1 MNRATFCHDN
11 KSRKLRLRLVM
22 LCHLIST
29 DCAVPAPL
37 FDNPGHLIVH
47 RGSRTERLADALARQ
62 LDVQRPAN
70 PLTAQTVVVAHAGLR
85 RWLLGRF
92 ARRRGQHGEHGI
104 AANFDMILPWQWFER
119 CARRVLG
126 DEALVGGAYRHELLR
141 WRLLMALPTL
151 KSSEVAAYLAG
162 DDAARRRFQLAEH
175 LADVYTQYLLYRPEW
190 ILAWEQPGVHEHD
203 WQAAL
208 WRQLQAA
215 IQRPHR
221 ARRSA
226 ALLDA
231 LATES
236 DPPAAPLHVFGVSHL
251 PPDVMQALQVTAQRT
266 PVHLYFPDPCR
277 EYWSDLRSR
286 RFQLKQAGDP
296 EALYY
301 EIGHPLLVALG
312 RIAQDF
318 CITLDACDAIELRDP
333 LDEAEPSPEAHNTL
347 LARLQSSIRCL
358 QPGLV
363 GAPTREP
370 STDSDAWQGRLPAR
384 RHDASLRVHACHT
397 RLRELEVLKNAL
409 LRCLADN
416 PHLQHRDIVVMA
428 PDISAYAPYLAAVFG
443 APAKYRDEPAHIPW
457 HLADIGMARMHPL
470 LGAFAQVL
478 DLAESRFTVSAVL
491 DLLDVP
497 ALARRFSIDA
507 AGRDAVEAWLHRA
520 RVAWGL
526 DAAMKAEAGAAAVD
540 ANSWQ
545 FGLDRMYA
553 GLIVG
558 DDGADRLLD
567 DILPLK
573 GVSGGATEALGQ
585 LDRLLGELRRARAAF
600 AGERAL
606 AGWSEWLLQLI
617 DALFLADPRDE
628 AENHALDTLRRLVA
642 DLGNQAAETG
652 LVATLPWSVVRE
664 ALCGALGAVPERQ
677 PFLLGGVTF
686 CGLVPQRSIPFRVVC
701 LLGMNEGEFPRSG
714 QDAGINRISSQPR
727 AGDRDTRNEDRYLFL
742 EALMAARAV
751 LHISY
756 IGEGVRDGKP
766 RNPAAPLAELLQFL
780 DEQHGIAGDDQAD
793 RPWLIRQPL
802 QPFDARYYERDA
814 DGELRHDPRLFSY
827 DPAFMAIPSSHVEPC
842 FLDTGTATPTS
853 STDEIPLDALHRF
866 WRDPAKAALLRG
878 QGISLQALDDAG
890 WPDREPLETGLARI
904 ERIDRQVLFEALAN
918 GTHTLPEQPPAWL
931 ARSGLLAGGAIGERS
946 WYKLRAELQPLLDGA
961 RPLFADE
968 RAQNLPQAIDLDL
981 GDGLRLTGT
990 VERVFRGATGGPLL
1004 FDVQAARAAGLKELL
1019 GYYIDWAVLQLSQPG
1034 VVHGEYLEPGPKTQP
1049 VHRAGLL
1056 SLIHAQEYE
1065 QLRHGLRTLIEA
1077 SRRAEQQPLLFFPK
1091 TALAWAEAK
1100 PDDRVYKARSA
1111 WEGDGYNHVGER
1123 DYAPGYA
1130 ALLTR
1135 GLDLFD
1141 LASDAHRAFVAA
1153 TATVCHVLDP
1163 LQSTLLKPE
1172 STDTP

>member
-1 MNRATFCHDN
+1 M
-11 KSRKLRLRLVM
+11 RLRLAM
-22 LCHLIST
+22 LWVLMFAES
-29 DCAVPAPL
+29 AVPPPTL
-37 FDNPGHLIVH
+37 DHPGHLIVH
-47 RGSRTERLADALARQ
+47 RGSRTERLADELARQ
-62 LDVQRPAN
+62 LEAQRPSN
-70 PLTAQTVVVAHAGLR
+70 PLVAQTVVVAHPGLQ

-92 ARRRGQHGEHGI
+92 ARRQGSHGEHGI

-141 WRLLMALPTL
+141 WRLLIALPTL
-151 KSSEVAAYLAG
+151 KSVEVAGYLAG
-162 DDAARRRFQLAEH
+162 DDSARRGFQLAEH
-175 LADVYTQYLLYRPEW
+175 LAGVYTQYLLYRPEW
-190 ILAWEQPGVHEHD
+190 ILDWEKPGSHNRD
-203 WQAAL
+203 WQATL
-208 WRQLQAA
+208 WRQLQAG

-221 ARRSA
+221 ASRSA
-226 ALLDA
+226 ALLEA
-231 LATES
+231 LVAES
-236 DPPAAPLHVFGVSHL
+236 DSPATPLHVFGVSHL

-333 LDEAEPSPEAHNTL
+333 LDEAEPSPDAHTL

-358 QPGLV
+358 QPDLV
-363 GAPTREP
+363 GAPTRTP
-370 STDSDAWQGRLPAR
+370 SGTLHELLPTL

-416 PHLQHRDIVVMA
+416 PGLQHRDIVVMA
-428 PDISAYAPYLAAVFG
+428 PDISAYAPYLAAIFG
-443 APAKYRDEPAHIPW
+443 EPAKYRDDPAHIPW
-457 HLADIGMARMHPL
+457 HLADVGMARMHPL
-470 LGAFAQVL
+470 LGAFEQVL
-478 DLAESRFTVSAVL
+478 DLAESRFTVSEVL

-497 ALARRFSIDA
+497 ALARRFALDGA
-507 AGRDAVEAWLHRA
+507 ARGALEPWLHRA
-520 RVAWGL
+520 HVAWGL
-526 DAAMKAEAGAAAVD
+526 DAAMKAEAGAEAID

-558 DDGADRLLD
+558 DSGDDRLLD
-567 DILPLK
+567 GILPLQ

-585 LDRLLGELRRARAAF
+585 LDRLLGELRGARTAF
-600 AGERAL
+600 AGERSL
-606 AGWSEWLLQLI
+606 AGWSEWLLQMI

-628 AENHALDTLRRLVA
+628 VENHALDTLRRLAA

-652 LVATLPWSVVRE
+652 LVALLPWSVPRE
-664 ALCGALGAVPERQ
+664 ALCASLGAVPERQ

-686 CGLVPQRSIPFRVVC
+686 CGLVPQRSIPFQVVC

-714 QDAGINRISSQPR
+714 QDAGINRMANQPR
-727 AGDRDTRNEDRYLFL
+727 PGDRDTRNEDRYLFL
-742 EALMAARAV
+742 EALMSAREV
-751 LHISY
+751 LHVSY

-780 DEQHGIAGDDQAD
+780 DEQHGIAGDDNAD
-793 RPWLIRQPL
+793 RPWLVRHPL
-802 QPFDARYYERDA
+802 QPFDARYYERGV
-814 DGELRHDPRLFSY
+814 DGQPRHDPRLFSY
-827 DPAFMAIPSSHVEPC
+827 DPAFVATPSSGAWPR
-842 FLDTGTATPTS
+842 FLDIRASTAAGIAG
-853 STDEIPLDALHRF
+853 EISVDALQRF
-866 WRDPAKAALLRG
+866 WRDPARAALQRVH
-878 QGISLQALDDAG
+878 GISLQALDESG
-890 WPDREPLETGLARI
+890 WPDREPLETGIARI
-904 ERIDRQVLFEALAN
+904 ERVDRQLLFEALAN
-918 GTHTLPEQPPAWL
+918 GTNSLPAQPPAWL
-931 ARSGLLAGGAIGERS
+931 ALSGLLAGGAIGART
-946 WYKLRAELQPLLDGA
+946 WNDLRIQLQPLLDGA
-961 RPLFADE
+961 RPLFGDG

-981 GDGLRLTGT
+981 GDGMRVTGT
-990 VERVFRGATGGPLL
+990 VERVFRGATGSPLL
-1004 FDVQAARAAGLKELL
+1004 FDVQAARAAGLKDLL
-1019 GYYIDWAVLQLSQPG
+1019 GYYIDWALLQLSQPG
-1034 VVHGEYLEPGPKTQP
+1034 VVQGDYLEPGTKTQP
-1049 VHRAGLL
+1049 VRRPALL
-1056 SLIHAQEYE
+1056 QLIHAQDSE

-1077 SRRAEQQPLLFFPK
+1077 RHDAEQQPLLFFPK
-1091 TALAWAEAK
+1091 TAFAWATAK
-1100 PDDRVYKARSA
+1100 PDDRTYKARSA
-1111 WEGDGYNHVGER
+1111 WEGGYNKTGER

-1141 LASDAHRAFVAA
+1141 LASNEHRSFVSA
-1153 TATVCHVLDP
+1153 TEIVCHVLDP
-1163 LQSTLLKPE
+1163 RHETLLKPA
-1172 STDTP
+1172 TGDTP

>member
-1 MNRATFCHDN
+1 
-11 KSRKLRLRLVM
+11 
-22 LCHLIST
+22 
-29 DCAVPAPL
+29 VPSPTP
-37 FDNPGHLIVH
+37 DHPGHLIVH
-47 RGSRTERLADALARQ
+47 RGSRTERLADELARQ
-62 LDVQRPAN
+62 LEVQRPAN
-70 PLTAQTVVVAHAGLR
+70 PLTAQTVVVAHPGLQ

-92 ARRRGQHGEHGI
+92 ARRHGSHAEHGI

-119 CARRVLG
+119 SARRVLG
-126 DEALVGGAYRHELLR
+126 DEALVDGAYRHELLR

-151 KSSEVAAYLAG
+151 KSAEISAYLAG

-175 LADVYTQYLLYRPEW
+175 LAGVYTQYLLYRPDW
-190 ILAWEQPGVHEHD
+190 ILAWEQPGAHDRSSSHHD
-203 WQAAL
+203 WQAVL
-208 WRQLQAA
+208 WRQVQAA

-221 ARRSA
+221 ARRSV

-231 LATES
+231 LATEAV
-236 DPPAAPLHVFGVSHL
+236 PPAMPLHVFGISHL
-251 PPDVMQALQVTAQRT
+251 PPDVLQALQVTARRT

-318 CITLDACDAIELRDP
+318 CITLDACDATELRDP
-333 LDEAEPSPEAHNTL
+333 LDEAEPQPDAHTL

-358 QPGLV
+358 QPDLV
-363 GAPTREP
+363 GAPVRER
-370 STDSDAWQGRLPAR
+370 STDATGLQALLPTL

-409 LRCLADN
+409 LRCLADT
-416 PHLQHRDIVVMA
+416 PDLQHHDIVVMA

-443 APAKYRDEPAHIPW
+443 ESAKYREQRAHVPW
-457 HLADIGMARMHPL
+457 HLADVGLARLHPL
-470 LGAFAQVL
+470 LGAFAQLL
-478 DLAESRFTVSAVL
+478 DLAESRFTVSDVL

-497 ALARRFSIDA
+497 ALARRFAIDA
-507 AGRDAVEAWLHRA
+507 AARNTLEPWLHRA

-526 DAAMKAEAGAAAVD
+526 DATMKAEAGAEAID

-545 FGLDRMYA
+545 FGLDRLYA

-558 DDGADRLLD
+558 DDGEDRLLD

-600 AGERAL
+600 ALDRPL
-606 AGWSEWLLQLI
+606 AEWSEWLLQLI
-617 DALFLADPRDE
+617 DALFLADSRDE
-628 AENHALDTLRRLVA
+628 TESHALDSLRRLAA

-652 LVATLPWSVVRE
+652 LAANLPWSVVRE
-664 ALCGALGAVPERQ
+664 ALRGALGAVPERQ

-701 LLGMNEGEFPRSG
+701 LLGMNEGEFPRPG
-714 QDAGINRISSQPR
+714 QDAGINRIPGHPR
-727 AGDRDTRNEDRYLFL
+727 PGDRDTRNEDRYLFL
-742 EALMAARAV
+742 EALMSAREV
-751 LHISY
+751 LHVSY

-780 DEQHGIAGDDQAD
+780 DEQHGIAGDDRSH
-793 RPWLIRQPL
+793 RPWLVHHPL
-802 QPFDARYYERDA
+802 QPFDARYYERAA
-814 DGELRHDPRLFSY
+814 DGQPRHDPRLFSY
-827 DPAFMAIPSSHVEPC
+827 DPAFVAIPANRAQPR
-842 FLDTGTATPTS
+842 FLDTQAAAPTS
-853 STDEIPLDALHRF
+853 STDEVSLEALHRF

-878 QGISLQALDDAG
+878 QGISLQALDDTG
-890 WPDREPLETGLARI
+890 WPDREPLETGLPHV
-904 ERIDRQVLFEALAN
+904 ERIDRQLLFEALAD
-918 GTHTLPEQPPAWL
+918 GTPGFPEEPPAWL
-931 ARSGLLAGGAIGERS
+931 ARSGLLAGGAIGERTWNDLS
-946 WYKLRAELQPLLDGA
+946 AQLQPLLEGA
-961 RPLFADE
+961 RPLFADG
-968 RAQNLPQAIDLDL
+968 RARNLPQAIDLDL

-990 VERVFRGATGGPLL
+990 VARVFHGAAGAPLL
-1004 FDVQAARAAGLKELL
+1004 FDVQAARTAGLKDLL
-1019 GYYIDWAVLQLSQPG
+1019 GYYIDWAALQLSQPG
-1034 VVHGEYLEPGPKTQP
+1034 VVQGEYLEPGTKTQP
-1049 VHRAGLL
+1049 VRRAGLL
-1056 SLIHAQEYE
+1056 QTIHAQDAD
-1065 QLRHGLRTLIEA
+1065 QLRQGLRTLIEA
-1077 SRRAEQQPLLFFPK
+1077 SHRAEQQPLLFFPK
-1091 TALAWAEAK
+1091 TALAWALAK
-1100 PDDRVYKARSA
+1100 PDERAHKARVA
-1111 WEGDGYNHVGER
+1111 WEGDGHNQVGER

-1141 LASDAHRAFVAA
+1141 PAGPDHAAFVNA
-1153 TATVCHVLDP
+1153 TRLVCGVLDP
-1163 LQSTLLKPE
+1163 ERVSLLKEPQ
-1172 STDTP
+1172 P

>member
-1 MNRATFCHDN
+1 MPPPT
-11 KSRKLRLRLVM
+11 L
-22 LCHLIST
+22 
-29 DCAVPAPL
+29 
-37 FDNPGHLIVH
+37 DNPGHLIVH
-47 RGSRTERLADALARQ
+47 RGSRTERLADTLARQ
-62 LDVQRPAN
+62 LEAQRPAN
-70 PLTAQTVVVAHAGLR
+70 PLAAQTVVVAHPGLQ

-92 ARRRGQHGEHGI
+92 ARRRGSSGAHGI

-119 CARRVLG
+119 SARRVLG
-126 DEALVGGAYRHELLR
+126 DESLVGGAYRHELLR
-141 WRLLMALPTL
+141 WRLLTALPAL
-151 KSSEVAAYLAG
+151 KSAETSAYLAG
-162 DDAARRRFQLAEH
+162 DDAARRCFQLAEH
-175 LADVYTQYLLYRPEW
+175 LAGVYTQYLLYRPDW
-190 ILAWEQPGVHEHD
+190 ILAWEQPAADPRSSLGRD
-203 WQAAL
+203 WQASL

-231 LATES
+231 LAHES
-236 DPPAAPLHVFGVSHL
+236 DPPSTPVHVFGVSHL
-251 PPDVMQALQVTAQRT
+251 PPDVLQALQVTAQRT

-286 RFQLKQAGDP
+286 RVRLKLADDP

-318 CITLDACDAIELRDP
+318 CITLDDCDAIEWRDP
-333 LDEAEPSPEAHNTL
+333 LDEAEPTADAQPL

-358 QPGLV
+358 QPDLV
-363 GAPTREP
+363 GAPLRDQAADAGALQDLLP
-370 STDSDAWQGRLPAR
+370 SL
-384 RHDASLRVHACHT
+384 RHDASVRVHACHT

-416 PHLQHRDIVVMA
+416 PDLQHRDIVVMA
-428 PDISAYAPYLAAVFG
+428 PDIGAYAPYLAAVFG
-443 APAKYRDEPAHIPW
+443 EPAKYRDESAHIPW
-457 HLADIGMARMHPL
+457 HLADVGMVRTHPL
-470 LGAFAQVL
+470 LGAFARVL
-478 DLAESRFTVSAVL
+478 DLAESRFTVSEVL

-497 ALARRFSIDA
+497 ALARRFTLDGS
-507 AGRDAVEAWLHRA
+507 GRDALEAWLRRA
-520 RVAWGL
+520 HVAWGL
-526 DAAMKAEAGAAAVD
+526 DAAMKAEAGAEAVD

-573 GVSGGATEALGQ
+573 GVSGGATESLGQ

-600 AGERAL
+600 GRERQL

-628 AENHALDTLRRLVA
+628 AENHALDSLRRLAA
-642 DLGNQAAETG
+642 DLGNQAEQTG
-652 LVATLPWSVVRE
+652 LTANLPWSVVRE
-664 ALCGALGAVPERQ
+664 ALRGALGAVPERQ

-701 LLGMNEGEFPRSG
+701 LLGMNEGEFPRAG
-714 QDAGINRISSQPR
+714 QDTGINRILRQPR
-727 AGDRDTRNEDRYLFL
+727 RGDRDTRNEDRYLFL
-742 EALMAARAV
+742 EALMSAREV

-793 RPWLIRQPL
+793 RPWLVHHPL

-814 DGELRHDPRLFSY
+814 DDLPRHDPRLFSY
-827 DPAFMAIPSSHVEPC
+827 DPAFAAIPSSRAEPR
-842 FLDTGTATPTS
+842 FLDIEAATSTSGSTGEVS
-853 STDEIPLDALHRF
+853 LDALHRF
-866 WRDPAKAALLRG
+866 WRDPVKATLLRG
-878 QGISLQALDDAG
+878 QGISLEALDDSG

-918 GTHTLPEQPPAWL
+918 GTHPLPARPPAWL

-946 WYKLRAELQPLLDGA
+946 WRDLLDQLQPLLDGA

-968 RAQNLPQAIDLDL
+968 RAQRLPQAIDLDL
-981 GDGLRLTGT
+981 GDGVRLTGT
-990 VERVFRGATGGPLL
+990 VERVFRGAAGGPLL
-1004 FDVQAARAAGLKELL
+1004 FDVQPARPIGLKELL
-1019 GYYIDWAVLQLSQPG
+1019 GYYIDWAALQLSLPG
-1034 VVHGEYLEPGPKTQP
+1034 VALGEYLEPGSKTQP
-1049 VHRAGLL
+1049 VRRSSLL
-1056 SLIHAQEYE
+1056 PLVHGQNAE

-1077 SRRAEQQPLLFFPK
+1077 SRRAELEPLLFFPK
-1091 TALAWAEAK
+1091 TALAWACAEPDERAHKAK
-1100 PDDRVYKARSA
+1100 SA
-1111 WEGDGYNHVGER
+1111 WEGNGYAQAGER

-1135 GLDLFD
+1135 GTDLFD
-1141 LASDAHRAFVAA
+1141 PDSPDHRAFVDA
-1153 TATVCHVLDP
+1153 TRLVCSVLDP
-1163 LQSTLLKPE
+1163 EQRSLLKEARP
-1172 STDTP
+1172 